1 MIASFTLQEEEELL
15 CMAAGAGS
23 GHMAQTTL
31 F

>member
-1 MIASFTLQEEEELL
+1 MIASFTLQEEELL
-15 CMAAGAGS
+15 CRAPGAGS